1 MCVVHQIEAVK
12 SESFADNLLQM
23 LNHGALT
30 VMLSI
35 GHRTGLFDTMSK
47 LSSSTSG
54 QIAEAAGLNERYVRE
69 WLGAMTTG
77 KIVFYDPDSK
87 TYSLPEEHAAFL
99 TRQAGADNVGV
110 FAQYIPLMGT
120 VEDKIIDCFKNGGGV
135 PYSEFGRFHEVMAED
150 SGQSVV
156 SSLIEL
162 ILPTVPGIVER
173 LEKGI
178 DVLDLGCGRGKALNL
193 MARVFPKSRF
203 VGYDLSEEAIEYA
216 KNEARE
222 FNLRNVRFE
231 VVDLTYFNQLASE
244 NSYDFIT
251 TFDAVHDQARPD
263 NLLAGIYKALKEDG
277 TYLMQDISA
286 SAEHHKNMD
295 HPVGPLL
302 YSVSTMHCMTVSL
315 AQGGMGL
322 GTMWGREKAI
332 EMLNE
337 AGFRNIEIKNFDH
350 DFQNDWYIIKKQVN

>member
-30 VMLSI
+30 VMISI
-35 GHRTGLFDTMSK
+35 GHRTGLFDTLSK
-47 LSSSTSG
+47 LPAATSER
-54 QIAEAAGLNERYVRE
+54 ISEASGLNERYVRE

-77 KIVFYDPDSK
+77 KIIQCDPESK

-99 TRQAGADNVGV
+99 TRQAGADNIGV

-162 ILPTVPGIVER
+162 ILPSVPGIVKK

-193 MARVFPKSRF
+193 MARVFPNSRF
-203 VGYDLSEEAIEYA
+203 VGYDLSEEAIEF
-216 KNEARE
+216 ARSE
-222 FNLRNVRFE
+222 KKALNLKNVRFE
-231 VVDLTYFNQLASE
+231 VMDLTYFNEFASE
-244 NSYDFIT
+244 KTYDFIT

-263 NLLAGIYKALKEDG
+263 NLLKGIYKALKDDG
-277 TYLMQDISA
+277 IYLMQDISA
-286 SAEHHKNMD
+286 SAEHHKNLD

-302 YSVSTMHCMTVSL
+302 YAVSTMHCMTVSL

-322 GTMWGREKAI
+322 GTMWGRETAI
-332 EMLNE
+332 KMLNE
-337 AGFRNIEIKNFDH
+337 TGFENIEIKNFDH
-350 DFQNDWYIIKKQVN
+350 DFQNDWYIIKKKVI

>member
-1 MCVVHQIEAVK
+1 
-12 SESFADNLLQM
+12 M

-35 GHRTGLFDTMSK
+35 GHRTGLFDTMAK
-47 LSSSTSG
+47 LPPSNSE
-54 QIAEAAGLNERYVRE
+54 QIAESAGLNERYVRE

-77 KIVFYDPDSK
+77 RIIEHDPSGK
-87 TYSLPEEHAAFL
+87 TYSLPAERAAFL
-99 TRQAGADNVGV
+99 TREAGSDNIGV
-110 FAQYIPLMGT
+110 FAQYIPLLGT
-120 VEDKIIDCFKNGGGV
+120 VEDKIIDCFRKGGGV
-135 PYSEFGRFHEVMAED
+135 PYSEFGRFHDVMAED

-162 ILPTVPGIVER
+162 ILPAVPGILER

-178 DVLDLGCGRGKALNL
+178 NVLDLGCGRGKAINL
-193 MARVFPKSRF
+193 MARIFPKSRF
-203 VGYDLSEEAIEYA
+203 VGYDLSEEAIEF
-216 KNEARE
+216 ARME
-222 FNLRNVRFE
+222 SKDLNLNNIRFE
-231 VVDLTYFNQLASE
+231 SVDLTYFNQLATE
-244 NSYDFIT
+244 ESYDFIT

-263 NLLAGIYKALKEDG
+263 NLLAGIYKALKYDG

-286 SAEHHKNMD
+286 SAEHHQNMD
-295 HPVGPLL
+295 HPVAPLL
-302 YSVSTMHCMTVSL
+302 YTVSTMHCMTVSL

-332 EMLNE
+332 EMLKE

-350 DFQNDWYIIKKQVN
+350 DFQNDWYIVKKQSD